1 MKTRL
6 IEVPKD
12 KEAEYA
18 LDYNEATE
26 DQLIRIYL
34 TSPEFI
40 ELWNIGFF
48 NELNEMTGAMIDD
61 FEDAKIVEKED
72 LENILDSDVFNMPV
86 SNDILDR
93 LKVLFQEALERGTG
107 VYFFF

>member
-12 KEAEYA
+12 KEAEHL
-18 LDYNEATE
+18 LDYNEAAD
-26 DQLIRIYL
+26 DQLIRISL
-34 TSPEFI
+34 TNPEFS
-40 ELWNIGFF
+40 ELWKIGFF
-48 NELNEMTGAMIDD
+48 NELNEMTDAMIDD
-61 FEDAKIVEKED
+61 FEDAKIVEKEE
-72 LENILDSDVFNMPV
+72 LENVLSSDVFNMPV